1 VYPFELHYFFKK
13 WLSFHHQY
21 RELDEYAGNKSADH
35 IHLIILE
42 SKML

>member
-1 VYPFELHYFFKK
+1 MNCMLFIEKTGFLFIINTG
-13 WLSFHHQY
+13 
-21 RELDEYAGNKSADH
+21 ELDEYAGNKSADH